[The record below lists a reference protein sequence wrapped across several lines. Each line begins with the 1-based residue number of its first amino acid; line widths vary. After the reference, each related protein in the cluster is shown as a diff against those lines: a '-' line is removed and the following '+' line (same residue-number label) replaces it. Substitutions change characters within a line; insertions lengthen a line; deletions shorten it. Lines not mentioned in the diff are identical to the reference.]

1 MTMGSRRDGNA
12 SHGVLVAE
20 VLGPAGAGKTTLVKV
35 LVHQHPALSP
45 VEGYRSL
52 RLAPTYARVAAVRA
66 PLLWTASR
74 GTANPTRWINWMI
87 RLECS
92 DRVLQ
97 GSRPARRHHGV
108 VLFDQGPVYSLM
120 RLLPE
125 PAMRTVVPDDP
136 YSRWWQRMLNRWAGL
151 LDVVIVVDARDD
163 VLLERIQS
171 RPKWHPVKDLAPDQA
186 RALLADHRARCDT
199 VTAALGVTAGPK
211 IVRIDT
217 SDLLVTESMASC
229 LEALTVDPA
238 TGSR

>member
-1 MTMGSRRDGNA
+1 MGSRRDGKA
-12 SHGVLVAE
+12 GDGVLVAE
-20 VLGPAGAGKTTLVKV
+20 VLGPAGAGKTTLLKA
-35 LVHQHPALSP
+35 LAHQHPALSP
-45 VEGYRSL
+45 IEGYRSL

-97 GSRPARRHHGV
+97 ASRPARRDHGV

-120 RLLPE
+120 RLLRE
-125 PAMRTVVPDDP
+125 PGMGRAGSDDP
-136 YSRWWQRMLNRWAGL
+136 YGRWWQQMLNRWAAL

-171 RPKWHPVKDLAPDQA
+171 RPKWHAAKDLAPERA
-186 RALLADHRARCDT
+186 RALIADHRARCET
-199 VTAALGVTAGPK
+199 VTAALGVAAGPE

-217 SDLLVTESMASC
+217 TERPLAESIAAC